1 MGMQRTSTGC
11 MPRERGKATAL
22 EAGQVF
28 SAVAAGESSQTP
40 LSELQARQS
49 PSQPCN
55 CESVRACLRPCVCVC
70 VASVF
75 CIAQQHKQT
84 PVSLSLSLSPLSL
97 GARVRLHDWLL
108 PKDVARYQWTT
119 SPTELRVRLQ
129 TLLVGSPEPLST
141 EHMAVSILADL
152 RCASCDDGLTHPSSL
167 GHIARPQ
174 CNMLE

>member
-84 PVSLSLSLSPLSL
+84 PVSLSLSPLPRCASET
-97 GARVRLHDWLL
+97 ARLATS
-108 PKDVARYQWTT
+108 KDVARYQWTT

>member
-1 MGMQRTSTGC
+1 MNVAKQQPSKPGRC
-11 MPRERGKATAL
+11 FLLLLPEKVARRRCRNFRRGSHPASHATANL
-22 EAGQVF
+22 CVL
-28 SAVAAGESSQTP
+28 V
-40 LSELQARQS
+40 
-49 PSQPCN
+49 
-55 CESVRACLRPCVCVC
+55 SVRVCVC

-84 PVSLSLSLSPLSL
+84 PVSLSLSPLPRCASET
-97 GARVRLHDWLL
+97 ARLATS
-108 PKDVARYQWTT
+108 KDVARYQWTT